1 MNRALDTFWMPVAMA
16 TIRNRLRFLGDWGPV
31 WCHCYCSLKCCLPD
45 SLFISSTHVSPL
57 SPIRSL
63 CVRGKGETTAS
74 KQRGWWDTMPTCGSQ
89 LGAGADITP
98 GWLMAAH
105 WDLGGGGGKRH
116 VGILGHNSNY
126 RILVF
131 FLACL
136 GFIWSFSQILVFI
149 PPASVCYIRD
159 HFYFKLRIYSFEF
172 WWKFLL
178 FSLSKASDV
187 PRLSCANE

>member
-1 MNRALDTFWMPVAMA
+1 MGPCPMNRALDTFWMPVAMA

-74 KQRGWWDTMPTCGSQ
+74 KQRGRWDKMPTCGSQ

-105 WDLGGGGGKRH
+105 WDLGGGGVKRH

-131 FLACL
+131 FGLL
-136 GFIWSFSQILVFI
+136 GFYLVI
-149 PPASVCYIRD
+149 
-159 HFYFKLRIYSFEF
+159 
-172 WWKFLL
+172 
-178 FSLSKASDV
+178 
-187 PRLSCANE
+187 